1 MSSGHLS
8 SNCAPSPESSP
19 DDVDGC
25 QPLLGRCS
33 PTLRLLESTEIE
45 QRMEVT
51 EKNSNFKI
59 NKRK

>member
-1 MSSGHLS
+1 MSSGYLS
-8 SNCAPSPESSP
+8 SNCAPSPESCP
-19 DDVDGC
+19 DDFDGC
-25 QPLLGRCS
+25 QPLLGGCS